1 MIYAGAQ
8 KNMGPAGITLVIIRK
23 DLLERSQDSLHTM
36 LNYKIHA
43 ENDSL
48 YNTPTTFAIY
58 VIMLVTRWLT
68 KLGGLD
74 KMYEINKHKAELL
87 YKCIDESGGYYK
99 GHAEKDSRS
108 LNEYNFQPCNSGNGE
123 EAY

>member
-1 MIYAGAQ
+1 
-8 KNMGPAGITLVIIRK
+8 
-23 DLLERSQDSLHTM
+23 M

-58 VIMLVTRWLT
+58 IIMLVTRWLT
-68 KLGGLD
+68 KLGGLN

-108 LNEYNFQPCNSGNGE
+108 FMNITFNLATGTWRKN
-123 EAY
+123 